1 MNNIY
6 HSMCTMWENKMIEQ
20 GFNYR
25 DSTVKEMNDF
35 LQTTVASLKPNE
47 VKKKSKKRNK
57 MNSTQVL

>member
-1 MNNIY
+1 
-6 HSMCTMWENKMIEQ
+6 MCTMWENKMIEQ